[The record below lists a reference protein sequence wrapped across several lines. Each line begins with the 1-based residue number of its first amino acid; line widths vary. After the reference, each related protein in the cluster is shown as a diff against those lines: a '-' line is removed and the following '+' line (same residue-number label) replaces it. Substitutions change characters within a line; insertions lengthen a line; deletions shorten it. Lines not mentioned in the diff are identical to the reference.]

1 MHWPP
6 QDFRSRTFAW
16 TGHHSNGKVAGHAP
30 VHVPRPEDGCSQN
43 GTAALDNGH
52 EQAVQDVAAADI
64 NVALLKVAFRGL
76 DHLIPPLIEAGA
88 DINHMALRHSG
99 APMELVGLTPLSAA
113 SHQGHVSAVKLLLGL
128 GACPVA
134 ADKDE
139 RVDGGTYSSTKKS
152 KYAALWREIAR
163 TVAAKR
169 RAVKMAEHAKSI
181 PYVGNNRRTP
191 GRRKTRHAKGARGAN
206 N

>member
-1 MHWPP
+1 MVKWQGTP
-6 QDFRSRTFAW
+6 RSMF
-16 TGHHSNGKVAGHAP
+16 HD
-30 VHVPRPEDGCSQN
+30 PR
-43 GTAALDNGH
+43 TAALRMGLRLSTMDTNK
-52 EQAVQDVAAADI
+52 QFKMSQPADI